1 MQTRRLTCKT
11 IEVVH
16 SETFDMRLN
25 ETFDM
30 RGETFGIRFFKETH
44 VKRLETVDFHAL
56 DCG

>member
-11 IEVVH
+11 FEVVH

-30 RGETFGIRFFKETH
+30 RRETFDMHFF
-44 VKRLETVDFHAL
+44 
-56 DCG
+56 